1 MGARMKKKYQ
11 SGEAAKYISR
21 AQALKKL
28 QLNLKDFR
36 RICILKGIY
45 PREPNNRKKAQKGQ
59 IDRKTLYYTKDIRF
73 LMHEPLLWRFREFK
87 IFMRKIKTAREKGDE
102 EAVERLNQNKPT
114 LTLDHLVK
122 ERYPTFAD
130 ALRDLDDCL
139 SLCSLYATMP
149 RITHIPMQLITL
161 CRRLT
166 LEFMHYVIEAKA
178 LRKVFISIK
187 GIYYQVEVKGE
198 TITWVVPHYRGYQ
211 HQPAS
216 QVDYKIMTTFVDFYT
231 TMLGFVNF
239 RLYHS
244 LNLHYP
250 PKLATFTTGN
260 EEAEKEDYSELV
272 AALNRSLVR
281 SVGATEEEPEID
293 VFDKSDDPS
302 KVDDSK
308 KEAEAIKR
316 LQTLFVGL
324 KVFIGR
330 EVPRES
336 VVFLLRACGSQV
348 SWDET
353 AFAGATFPESDESI
367 THQIIDRPSI
377 DKPYLSRYYVQPQ
390 WVYDCINFRRLLPV
404 EDYFVGA
411 VLPPHVSPFVEE
423 RAGDYV
429 PPERV
434 ALLAS
439 QKGEE
444 IDTEAK
450 SVDESDAME
459 EDSDGEDSED
469 EEDDDDDDESESE
482 IAGSAN
488 QKVKGME
495 VKRGKVEKADPKQA
509 AEAEEKEHYRFR
521 ELMMK
526 KRHKRLYRS
535 MMRSRSRREKEATKL
550 GQKREEIEKE
560 QAGNKSAK
568 QKKPM
573 NSAGQTKAK
582 RPKIAG

>member
-1 MGARMKKKYQ
+1 MGARMKKKYA

-73 LMHEPLLWRFREFK
+73 LMHEPMLWRFREFK
-87 IFMRKIKTAREKGDE
+87 VFMRKIKTAREKGDE
-102 EAVERLNQNKPT
+102 EAVERMNQNKPT
-114 LTLDHLVK
+114 LSLDHLVK
-122 ERYPTFAD
+122 ERYPTFSD
-130 ALRDLDDCL
+130 ALRDMDDCL
-139 SLCSLYATMP
+139 SLCCLYATMP
-149 RITHIPMQLITL
+149 RITHIPMQLIHL

-178 LRKVFISIK
+178 LRKVFVSIK
-187 GIYYQVEVKGE
+187 GFYYQVDVKGE
-198 TITWVVPHYRGYQ
+198 TITWVVPHQRGYQ

-231 TMLGFVNF
+231 TMLGFINF
-239 RLYHS
+239 RLFHS

-250 PKLATFTTGN
+250 PKLSVVTPGIQETD
-260 EEAEKEDYSELV
+260 KEDYSELV

-281 SVGATEEEPEID
+281 SLAATEEEPELD
-293 VFDKSDDPS
+293 VFEKSGDPT
-302 KVDDSK
+302 KIE
-308 KEAEAIKR
+308 EAKQEADAIKR
-316 LQTLFVGL
+316 LQSLFVGL
-324 KVFIGR
+324 KVFLGR

-336 VVFLLRACGSQV
+336 VVFVLRACGGQV

-353 AFAGATFPESDESI
+353 SFAGATFPESDETI
-367 THQIIDRPSI
+367 THQIVDRPTI
-377 DKPYLSRYYVQPQ
+377 EKPYLSRYYVQPQ
-390 WVYDCINFRRLLPV
+390 WVYDSINFKRLLPV

-411 VLPPHVSPFVEE
+411 VLPPHVSPFVQE

-429 PPERV
+429 PPERM

-439 QKGEE
+439 QKGKEMDVEE
-444 IDTEAK
+444 K
-450 SVDESDAME
+450 SGEESEGME
-459 EDSDGEDSED
+459 EGSEEEEGSDS
-469 EEDDDDDDESESE
+469 DDDDLEGDEESGK
-482 IAGSAN
+482 ATT
-488 QKVKGME
+488 QKLKGME

-535 MMRSRSRREKEATKL
+535 MMRSRSRREKEAVKL
-550 GQKREEIEKE
+550 GQKRSDIEQGQDKPD
-560 QAGNKSAK
+560 K
-568 QKKPM
+568 QKK
-573 NSAGQTKAK
+573 QTKSPGQAK
-582 RPKIAG
+582 AKKAKISG